1 MNELVV
7 QLDVSHW
14 YLMHDGPIGSD
25 QVEATPGRRL
35 MSSKKRSSHVWSAAT
50 LTAAAE
56 TAKVAPMYVGT
67 VLLST
72 NKNIKL
78 KKKKRR
84 QVRSRA

>member
-1 MNELVV
+1 MV

-25 QVEATPGRRL
+25 QVEATGRRL

-56 TAKVAPMYVGT
+56 TAKVATMYVGT